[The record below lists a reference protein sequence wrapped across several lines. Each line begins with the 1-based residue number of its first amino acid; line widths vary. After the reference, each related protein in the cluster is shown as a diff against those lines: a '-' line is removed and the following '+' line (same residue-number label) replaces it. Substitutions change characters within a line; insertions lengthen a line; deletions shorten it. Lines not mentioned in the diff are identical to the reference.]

1 MNDFVYYAPTRVYFG
16 SGLTKNVGAY
26 CVQAGAGKVLLHY
39 GGGSAERSG
48 LLDTVRESLKEAG
61 LKWHE
66 LGGVRPNPRLSLI
79 REGTALCQNEGID
92 FILAVGGGSVIDSAK
107 AIGYALGEPDKDV
120 WELFEKKR
128 RPLACAPI
136 GAVLTIA
143 ASGSEMSNSCVVTN
157 DTVNEKRGCSSDYC
171 KPRFAV
177 LDPALTL
184 TLPEWQTMSG
194 CADIMMHTME
204 RYFTPK
210 GNLDLTDALA
220 EGLVRTVMRHALI
233 LRDEPGDLKS
243 RAEVMWA
250 GSLSHNGLTGCGNGG
265 DDFATHGMEH
275 ELSGFFDVTHGA
287 GLCALWPSWARYV
300 AADCVGRFE
309 KFAIN
314 VMGVSPGGTPLETAL
329 KGIDAM
335 EDFFRQIHMPV
346 TLKELGIDATDDLI
360 DRMAASW
367 SRAYGGKRG
376 AARVLYEDDV
386 RKIYRMARG

>member
-16 SGLTKNVGAY
+16 SGITKNVGAY
-26 CVQAGAGKVLLHY
+26 CAMAGAKKVLLHY
-39 GGGSAERSG
+39 GSGSAERSG
-48 LLDTVRESLKEAG
+48 LLDTVRASLKEAG
-61 LKWHE
+61 LEWRE
-66 LGGVRPNPRLSLI
+66 LGGVVPNPRLSMI
-79 REGTALCQNEGID
+79 RKGAALCLNEGID

-107 AIGYALGEPDKDV
+107 AIGYALAEPDKDV
-120 WELFEKKR
+120 WELFERKR
-128 RPLACAPI
+128 QPAGCAPI
-136 GAVLTIA
+136 GVVVTIA

-157 DTVNEKRGCSSDYC
+157 DAVNEKRGCKSDHC

-177 LDPALTL
+177 LDPVLTL

-204 RYFTPK
+204 RYFTSR

-220 EGLVRTVMRHALI
+220 EGLVRTVMRHTLI
-233 LRDEPGDLKS
+233 LRDEPGNLGS

-300 AADCVGRFE
+300 AADCTGRFE
-309 KFAIN
+309 KFALN
-314 VMGVSPGGTPLETAL
+314 VMGVSPGGTPLETAM

-335 EDFFRQIHMPV
+335 EDFFRRIRMPV
-346 TLKELGIDATDDLI
+346 TLKELGIDATDEVI

-367 SRAYGGKRG
+367 VRAYGGKRG